1 MGTRFNLLLPG
12 IENSEGDL
20 LFSSCIQ
27 ELNRLENML
36 SCFMPGSDISMINE
50 NAFHRPVEIND
61 ELIDILTEC
70 LKYNEITQGAFDISI
85 GKIIDHWNG
94 QVKTEDIKKLAEATG
109 TDKILIDHINKT
121 IRFATPHI
129 KLNLG
134 GYGKGYALQKI
145 QDFLKGKGITSAF
158 ISFGESS
165 VSCLGKHP
173 HGDHWPVGIQDFYHK
188 DKSIATIK
196 LLNQSVSTSGS
207 MEGNNLLIH
216 PREGTPMKEKMLIS
230 VKSSSAITA
239 EVLSTAI
246 MLADDNQLEAIHE
259 TFQKEGYITIKYHNK
274 KASIYKHNLS

>member
-12 IENSEGDL
+12 IEDSVGDM
-20 LFSSCIQ
+20 LFSSCVQ
-27 ELNRLENML
+27 ELSRIEKML

-50 NAFHRPVEIND
+50 NAFNRPVEIND
-61 ELIDILTEC
+61 ELSDILTEC
-70 LKYNEITQGAFDISI
+70 LKYSEMTQGLFDISL

-94 QVKTEDIKKLAEATG
+94 VKKTGDPGKLAKGSGAE
-109 TDKILIDHINKT
+109 KILIDHGKMT
-121 IRFATPHI
+121 VRFTTPHI
-129 KLNLG
+129 KINLG
-134 GYGKGYALQKI
+134 GYGKGYALKKV
-145 QDFLKGKGITSAF
+145 QDILKAKGLTAAF

-173 HGDHWPVGIQDFYHK
+173 HGDHWPVGIQNFYQK
-188 DKSIATIK
+188 DKSITTIK
-196 LLNQSVSTSGS
+196 LVNQSVSTLGS
-207 MEGNNLLIH
+207 MEGNNHLIH
-216 PREGTPMKEKMLIS
+216 PREGTPMKEKMQIS
-230 VKSSSAITA
+230 VKSISAITA